1 MLRYIGFRV
10 LQVLP
15 VLFVASIVIWGMIFL
30 VPGDPVAL
38 KLGPDATPL
47 QLESAREDLGLNDPV
62 LIQYGR
68 WLSGVLAGNLGIS
81 FANELPVSSL
91 IAERL
96 PATLHL
102 VIGTALVSLLTSVP
116 LALLGVSS
124 PNRTLRVGVSA
135 YISMALAAPS
145 FLIGVLLVYL
155 FGVNLSVLPT
165 GGYIPI
171 WEDFGESVRHLVLPI
186 ATMSFFFSGLLTR
199 FLKSSLTSERA
210 AEYVDTARSKGVP
223 KKQIWRKHILRNA
236 LLPGITIFGLYVGTL
251 FAGAV
256 ITESIFNF
264 PGVGRLL
271 LDAVRERDYPVM
283 QGAILLVVVLFLV
296 VNLLVDVLYAML
308 DPRIRYAK

>member
-1 MLRYIGFRV
+1 MTRYIGLRII
-10 LQVLP
+10 QVLP
-15 VLFVASIVIWGMIFL
+15 VLFVASIVIWGMIFV

-38 KLGPDATPL
+38 KLGPDATAL

-62 LIQYGR
+62 LIQYVR
-68 WLSGVLAGNLGIS
+68 WLGGVFTGNLGIS
-81 FANELPVSSL
+81 YANELPVSSL
-91 IAERL
+91 IAIRI
-96 PATLHL
+96 PATMHL
-102 VIGTALVSLLTSVP
+102 VFGTALVSLISSVP

-124 PNRTLRVGVSA
+124 PNRAVRKGVSA
-135 YISMALAAPS
+135 YISLALAVPS
-145 FLIGVLLVYL
+145 FLIGILLIFL

-186 ATMSFFFSGLLTR
+186 TTMSIFFSGLLTR
-199 FLKSSLTSERA
+199 FLKSSLSSERS

-236 LLPGITIFGLYVGTL
+236 LLPVITVFGLYVGTL

-271 LDAVRERDYPVM
+271 LDAVRERDYPVI
-283 QGAILLVVVLFLV
+283 QGTILLVVVLYV
-296 VNLLVDVLYAML
+296 VINLLVDVLYAIL